1 MQSWAAF
8 LLFNDLVSQRAL
20 RDMQRRTYNP
30 SNAAVLF
37 IEISLN
43 NVSAREA
50 HERFVLF
57 HAIIVVAKVIAVKSG
72 LYNSCANRNP
82 NHFAVQQIPWSAA

>member
-1 MQSWAAF
+1 
-8 LLFNDLVSQRAL
+8 
-20 RDMQRRTYNP
+20 MQRCAYNQ

-37 IEISLN
+37 IGISLN

-57 HAIIVVAKVIAVKSG
+57 HAIVVVAEVIAVQSC

-82 NHFAVQQIPWSAA
+82 KHFAVQQIPERAA